1 MLTMF
6 VKKDRISTKKGDKV
20 FMNTKKITLNV
31 LILLLIVTFLPL
43 NKLIC
48 LAETEEIL
56 DFKLQNYIS
65 SIYSNGIVKQGR
77 EEPKIDTQDL
87 IERENKY
94 CNIYTG

>member
-1 MLTMF
+1 MF
-6 VKKDRISTKKGDKV
+6 VKKNRISTKKGDKV

-31 LILLLIVTFLPL
+31 LILLLIVDFLPL

-56 DFKLQNYIS
+56 DFKLQNYMS

-87 IERENKY
+87 IERKIKY
-94 CNIYTG
+94 CNIYTR